1 MASAPPNW
9 FIAWP
14 VDAPALTRSL
24 RRELPAGL
32 RCIADAD
39 LHITLAFLGS
49 VGEARAHDAWA
60 HALTLPCPAFDVA
73 AQRLVALGKP
83 SRPSAY
89 GVMFDDEQ
97 GSLADFIGQ
106 HRDALRESAGVN
118 AESRPPLP
126 HLTLARPPRS
136 AGPVIR
142 KCASDWIDDGELPST
157 RLELDRLALYRR
169 APDGHASRFQR
180 VAERSS
186 PART

>member
-1 MASAPPNW
+1 MGAPSPNW

-24 RRELPAGL
+24 RRDLPAGL
-32 RCIADAD
+32 RLVADAD

-49 VGEARAHDAWA
+49 AGEKRAHEAWA
-60 HALTLPCPAFDVA
+60 HALTLPCPVFDVA
-73 AQRLVALGKP
+73 AQRPVALGKP
-83 SRPSAY
+83 RRPSAY
-89 GVMFDDEQ
+89 GVVFDDEQ
-97 GSLADFIGQ
+97 GHLAAFIGR
-106 HRDALRESAGVN
+106 HRDALRESAGVD

-142 KCASDWIDDGELPST
+142 ERASEWIDGGELPT
-157 RLELDRLALYRR
+157 TRLALDRFALYTR

-180 VAERSS
+180 VAERCSS
-186 PART
+186 EHS